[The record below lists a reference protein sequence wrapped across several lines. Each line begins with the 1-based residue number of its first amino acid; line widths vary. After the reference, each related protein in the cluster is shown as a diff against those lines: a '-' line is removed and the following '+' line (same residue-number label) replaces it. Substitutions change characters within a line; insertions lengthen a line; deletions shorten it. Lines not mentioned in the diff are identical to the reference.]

1 MQIHVKIYLIRVL
14 FLDKGV
20 LQFTTLVSAAFW
32 LVNIPTW
39 MLNDSL
45 PMLDKLFRYKYFI

>member
-1 MQIHVKIYLIRVL
+1 MKIHVKIYLIRVL